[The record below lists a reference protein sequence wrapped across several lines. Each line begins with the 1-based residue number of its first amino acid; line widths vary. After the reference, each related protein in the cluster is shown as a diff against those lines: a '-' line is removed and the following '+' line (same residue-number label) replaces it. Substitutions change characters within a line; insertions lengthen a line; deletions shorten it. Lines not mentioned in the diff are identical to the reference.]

1 MSDLNEKKYKQLAL
15 FSVIVAEVVV
25 TPSVLGGLVYW
36 LLAGKPF
43 QTAATAAAAF
53 VGLGVAI
60 YRIYQVYKIQN
71 SEDQKSE

>member
-15 FSVIVAEVVV
+15 FSVIVAELVV

-36 LLAGKPF
+36 LMKDKAL
-43 QTAATAAAAF
+43 QSELTVVAAF
-53 VGLGVAI
+53 LGLGVAI

-71 SEDQKSE
+71 EDQK

>member
-1 MSDLNEKKYKQLAL
+1 MSDQNEKKYKQLAL

-36 LLAGKPF
+36 LMRGNNF
-43 QTAATAAAAF
+43 QIVYTMIGAVLGLVVAF
-53 VGLGVAI
+53 

-71 SEDQKSE
+71 KD